1 MQVAPEPSTVEMLR
15 DLVIC
20 MHLLMNDLVHK
31 VRRLFR
37 EVDEDGNGKVFF
49 FNGKVFVYLFYATAM
64 LCLFFCNGKL
74 LLLFF
79 LQGGGVPQTCP
90 AEK

>member
-1 MQVAPEPSTVEMLR
+1 
-15 DLVIC
+15 

-64 LCLFFCNGKL
+64 LCLFLTASFCYY
-74 LLLFF
+74 FF
-79 LQGGGVPQTCP
+79 LQQQG
-90 AEK
+90 

>member
-1 MQVAPEPSTVEMLR
+1 
-15 DLVIC
+15 

-49 FNGKVFVYLFYATAM
+49 FNGKVFVYLFFATASF
-64 LCLFFCNGKL
+64 CYYFFCNNKVD
-74 LLLFF
+74 FEEF
-79 LQGGGVPQTCP
+79 LRLVRQRSENLDEEVFKHLCL
-90 AEK
+90 

>member
-1 MQVAPEPSTVEMLR
+1 
-15 DLVIC
+15 

-49 FNGKVFVYLFYATAM
+49 FNGKVFVYLFFATAM

-74 LLLFF
+74 LLLYLFATTR
-79 LQGGGVPQTCP
+79 LTLRSSSDLSGREV
-90 AEK
+90 KIWMRR

>member
-1 MQVAPEPSTVEMLR
+1 
-15 DLVIC
+15 

-49 FNGKVFVYLFYATAM
+49 LTARFLFIYFMQRQCFVYFFATASF
-64 LCLFFCNGKL
+64 CYYFFCNNKVD
-74 LLLFF
+74 FEEF
-79 LQGGGVPQTCP
+79 LRLVRQRSENL
-90 AEK
+90 AEEVKSI